1 MQSSMFIKIFMLDYL
16 LINISGTEALQ
27 KAVEERAD
35 ATEKLDELTTV
46 AKQYEEAQKSVADY
60 KKQLEDYI
68 LKVKITVLSQKYFGH
83 YR

>member
-1 MQSSMFIKIFMLDYL
+1 M
-16 LINISGTEALQ
+16 Q

-46 AKQYEEAQKSVADY
+46 AKQYEEAQKTVADY

-68 LKVKITVLSQKYFGH
+68 LKVIIPVCHKKIGH
-83 YR
+83 NSKT

>member
-1 MQSSMFIKIFMLDYL
+1 M
-16 LINISGTEALQ
+16 Q

-46 AKQYEEAQKSVADY
+46 AKQYEEAQKSVTDY

-68 LKVKITVLSQKYFGH
+68 LKVKVPLHSQDLFGH
-83 YR
+83 HY

>member
-1 MQSSMFIKIFMLDYL
+1 M
-16 LINISGTEALQ
+16 Q

-46 AKQYEEAQKSVADY
+46 AKQYEEAQQSVADY

-68 LKVKITVLSQKYFGH
+68 LKVKIPLPSQNYSAITAKLILAICQLLTFIK
-83 YR
+83 RFFSDR